1 MVEWLGR
8 LNLEG
13 LVGRTFRSLIDD
25 LYLCDRIVANVG
37 GLGDFFFGVDRVN
50 QLVRFLTT
58 WTCLFTLSSN
68 LISLRLR
75 GNQRLQEKG

>member
-1 MVEWLGR
+1 MVEWFGR

-37 GLGDFFFGVDRVN
+37 GLGDLLASFHRFR
-50 QLVRFLTT
+50 RFLRNRTST
-58 WTCLFTLSSN
+58 RN

-75 GNQRLQEKG
+75 GNQRLQEKR